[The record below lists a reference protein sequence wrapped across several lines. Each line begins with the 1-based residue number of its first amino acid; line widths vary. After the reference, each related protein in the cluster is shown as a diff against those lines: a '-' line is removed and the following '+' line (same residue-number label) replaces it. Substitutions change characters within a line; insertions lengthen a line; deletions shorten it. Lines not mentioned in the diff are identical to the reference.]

1 MNAIERGNNYA
12 INVNGNNNKNYD
24 KKKKKLFNDSFLWKC
39 HFIWLF
45 KKKYEQFLQTS
56 FNKRFVALYDIGLI
70 VMD

>member
-45 KKKYEQFLQTS
+45 KKKNMNNFYKLLLI
-56 FNKRFVALYDIGLI
+56 KDLLLYVIL
-70 VMD
+70 V